1 MNTSRKSKGMKSS
14 ARSAGSV
21 GGAAK
26 SRPLAS
32 SEKGLVGRI
41 CLALDTTAFSLAKTL
56 GVPAKDV
63 LELLDI
69 PAAQLVD
76 VDRSIMLTSLAH
88 HVDVRLGSL
97 LAIRD
102 ELQAKMNED
111 IKRRI
116 AQRERF
122 K

>member
-1 MNTSRKSKGMKSS
+1 MTTARKSKATKSS
-14 ARSAGSV
+14 ARSAGSA

-32 SEKGLVGRI
+32 SEKGLIGRV

-88 HVDVRLGSL
+88 HVDVRIGSL

-122 K
+122 R